1 MAEVSV
7 SGSPGA
13 PRLKREQVVRACD
26 SCRQHRIKC
35 DSCIPCSN
43 CKTRG
48 GKCSNIAVKSTT
60 LPHAYREIERLRR
73 KVQELERE
81 LQQERNRAASGLG
94 RRLPPSTTL
103 NPPELSSSDVIDS
116 HYGNPHSF
124 WEGIRIRTSRSANET
139 WYGASSLFYFI
150 GRISSFLSSTFQQTH
165 SADQMLDL
173 NPAATLL
180 DSPINTVGRQSAHQT
195 KEEELILAAEECYL
209 SPMQEEYFLDL
220 YWHSY
225 HTSLFPI
232 LNEADFKE
240 YYRSLWAACDTV
252 RKPSSLADIVVA
264 MSMQYGI
271 SMLPATRQQLSV
283 DNYNDATV
291 AGRWYYLRC
300 QRLLAYELEC
310 PTISTLQCQL
320 LCAVYLCCGTFQ
332 NMADSACSTAVRT
345 AYMLGLHLDPPDNMP
360 EQEREMRKRL
370 WWALYVFESKFGM
383 KLGRPF
389 LLHLS
394 NVSPGLPDHH
404 LQAAMQSGSNF
415 APLGDNL
422 TWLTFNLEHTKLFLT
437 ARAAYTAFYG
447 KDLNL
452 CNGQRM
458 WNDLPAL
465 ETHAGFLGSYM
476 KKLEEWANAVP
487 SALQTKRKTNA
498 RPFSTNVS
506 DLDIEQFAPLWLQR
520 QRLLL
525 ELMYHNL
532 CTNLYRPFISFGPMP
547 MSTLAE
553 QNAINCA
560 HHAMALTRIT
570 QQVLSSTS
578 ILAGWHEAF
587 QWQWN
592 AAMTLVGFVLAYPRG
607 TSTATAREAIDLS
620 VDVFDTFGNSFAVAT
635 SAASIVRK
643 LSSKISFLIQR
654 GAEKQAA
661 VEINTRAG
669 TVEPAASLGLE
680 PLTSNGSTIATP
692 VEYGLGFDEMTTAQ
706 LQDVFNIAFDVDQWT
721 DLNMLWP
728 STCESPLDG

>member
-1 MAEVSV
+1 
-7 SGSPGA
+7 
-13 PRLKREQVVRACD
+13 
-26 SCRQHRIKC
+26 
-35 DSCIPCSN
+35 
-43 CKTRG
+43 
-48 GKCSNIAVKSTT
+48 
-60 LPHAYREIERLRR
+60 
-73 KVQELERE
+73 
-81 LQQERNRAASGLG
+81 
-94 RRLPPSTTL
+94 
-103 NPPELSSSDVIDS
+103 
-116 HYGNPHSF
+116 
-124 WEGIRIRTSRSANET
+124 
-139 WYGASSLFYFI
+139 
-150 GRISSFLSSTFQQTH
+150 
-165 SADQMLDL
+165 MLDL
-173 NPAATLL
+173 NPATTLL
-180 DSPINTVGRQSAHQT
+180 DSPTNTAINTFRRQSAHQT
-195 KEEELILAAEECYL
+195 KDKELISAVEEGYL

-232 LNEADFKE
+232 LNEAEFKE
-240 YYRSLWAACDTV
+240 YYRSLWTTCGNV
-252 RKPSSLADIVVA
+252 RNPSALVDIVVA
-264 MSMQYGI
+264 MCMQYGI
-271 SMLPATRQQLSV
+271 SMLPATRQKLTE
-283 DNYNDATV
+283 DNENDATV

-300 QRLLAYELEC
+300 QRLLSYELES

-360 EQEREMRKRL
+360 QQEREMRKRL

-389 LLHLS
+389 LLHQS
-394 NVSPGLPDHH
+394 NASPGLPDHH
-404 LQAAMQSGSNF
+404 LQVAMQSGSNF

-422 TWLTFNLEHTKLFLT
+422 TWLSFNLEHTKLFLT

-452 CNGQRM
+452 RNGRRM
-458 WNDLPAL
+458 WDDLSAL
-465 ETHAGFLGSYM
+465 ETHADFLGSYM

-487 SALQTKRKTNA
+487 SALRTKRNNNG
-498 RPFSTNVS
+498 RPFSTDAS

-525 ELMYHNL
+525 ELTYHNL
-532 CTNLYRPFISFGPMP
+532 CTNLYRPFISFGSMP
-547 MSTLAE
+547 TSTIAE
-553 QNAINCA
+553 QNAIKCA
-560 HHAMALTRIT
+560 HHAIALTYIT

-607 TSTATAREAIDLS
+607 TSTAAARKAIDLS

-643 LSSKISFLIQR
+643 LGTKISFLIQR
-654 GAEKQAA
+654 SAEKQAA
-661 VEINTRAG
+661 VEINKGADA
-669 TVEPAASLGLE
+669 VKPAASLGE
-680 PLTSNGSTIATP
+680 SDPGPLTSNGSTIATP
-692 VEYGLGFDEMTTAQ
+692 VESDLVFDDMTTAQ
-706 LQDVFNIAFDVDQWT
+706 LQDAFNIAFDVDQWT

-728 STCESPLDG
+728 NTCDSLLDH